1 MKIMGKG
8 IKNVKRIKLHWGMS
22 IQLQIVPQQT
32 IKIGLKIK
40 ESEEFSKTAAQTTMK
55 PWFSSF
61 FSIFLAYF
69 YTTK

>member
-40 ESEEFSKTAAQTTMK
+40 ESEEFSKTAAQTMK
-55 PWFSSF
+55 PWFSAF

>member
-40 ESEEFSKTAAQTTMK
+40 ESEEFSKTGAQMMK
-55 PWFSSF
+55 PWFSAF

>member
-40 ESEEFSKTAAQTTMK
+40 ESEEFFQDSCSNDDETL
-55 PWFSSF
+55 
-61 FSIFLAYF
+61 I
-69 YTTK
+69 

>member
-40 ESEEFSKTAAQTTMK
+40 ESKEFSKTAAQTTMK
-55 PWFSSF
+55 PWFSAF